1 MPATL
6 AQALTINTAHR
17 PRRST
22 TASGRYLNPALL
34 AFLSALPLQ
43 PFTHQRHATYTICL
57 L

>member
-1 MPATL
+1 MAATL
-6 AQALTINTAHR
+6 PQALAIHAAHR

-22 TASGRYLNPALL
+22 TAGLWNLNAALL

-43 PFTHQRHATYTICL
+43 PGLYQRHATYTICL